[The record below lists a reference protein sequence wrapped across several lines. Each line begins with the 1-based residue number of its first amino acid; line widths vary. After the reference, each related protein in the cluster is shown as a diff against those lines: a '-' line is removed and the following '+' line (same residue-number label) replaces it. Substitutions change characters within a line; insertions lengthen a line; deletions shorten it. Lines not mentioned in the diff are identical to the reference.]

1 MTNSRRDLMFKV
13 MDGRREIL
21 PYLHH
26 FDHYA
31 QCDLIL
37 SWLIKSRL
45 VGKQFLDWSAVQFG
59 NSLMGPAKFIISRMG
74 RSDGKIEMGRDWL
87 Q

>member
-1 MTNSRRDLMFKV
+1 MTPQRRSLMFRV

-31 QCDLIL
+31 QCDEIL
-37 SWLIKSRL
+37 KWLVSARL
-45 VGKQFLDWSAVQFG
+45 TGKEFLDWSVGTFG
-59 NSLMGPAKFIISRMG
+59 TSLMGPAKFIISRITP
-74 RSDGKIEMGRDWL
+74 SDGKIEIGRDWV